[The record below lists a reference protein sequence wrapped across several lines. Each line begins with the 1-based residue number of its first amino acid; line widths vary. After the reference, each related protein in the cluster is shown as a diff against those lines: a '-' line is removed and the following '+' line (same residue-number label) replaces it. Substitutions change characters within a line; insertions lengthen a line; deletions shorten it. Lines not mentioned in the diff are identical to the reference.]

1 MRMQMRAVFPVCRV
15 LAVRRMRRVREMI
28 VVRVLRAMQLMMVQ
42 TLGKCAEREQA
53 GQAARRVFCLAL
65 QPRLGGFRTLLRC
78 ANKQRVSKCNAASDR
93 ARTCCVL
100 LLVFGQRLFAR
111 ERFVAVAAAERF
123 QAAVSLQMTS

>member
-1 MRMQMRAVFPVCRV
+1 MRMRAVFAVRCVPAV
-15 LAVRRMRRVREMI
+15 LAVRRVREMI
-28 VVRVLRAMQLMMVQ
+28 VVRVFGAAKQLMMMQ

-65 QPRLGGFRTLLRC
+65 QPRLGGFRMLLRC